1 MKHLLCERSWNG
13 LHSFNCVN
21 KKLGKVRRR
30 CGGRWESL
38 VQASRGH
45 FVFAFA
51 IWTALSVAQRSRP
64 SWLGSAVANPDH
76 GPGDRFNGKHWTPA
90 LQLKGKGIFNQ
101 SNVAHKKQCR
111 VVSYRF
117 VYLLVGAWSPAA
129 TPSTFV
135 REKQGKQCRQVA
147 NHPLFS
153 RYWTQLLHFAQ

>member
-1 MKHLLCERSWNG
+1 MMMKHLLCERSWNG

-111 VVSYRF
+111 VDSFTIR
-117 VYLLVGAWSPAA
+117 LLTCRCVKPCCDAIDICTRKTRKTVP
-129 TPSTFV
+129 PSC
-135 REKQGKQCRQVA
+135 QSSA
-147 NHPLFS
+147 L
-153 RYWTQLLHFAQ
+153 